1 MHTLRN
7 LTVALL
13 IPGVLFGQVRTPE
26 QQRARDIFQELI
38 EINTTNSVG
47 STTDAAAA
55 MAARLRAAGFS
66 AEDVQVL
73 GPHPKKGN
81 LVARFRGTGERQ
93 PLLLL
98 AHVDVVE
105 ALRSDWSF
113 DPFTLLEQDGYFYG
127 RGTTD
132 DKAMSAIWIAN
143 LIRYKEE
150 GFTPNRDIIVALTAD
165 EEGGTHNGVVWLIN
179 NHRDLIDAE
188 YALNEG
194 GGGQI
199 KDGMRISNNV
209 QASEKVYQSF
219 QLEITNPGGHSSVPQ
234 RDNAIY
240 RLSEALVRIADH
252 EFPVK
257 LNEITGGFFK
267 RSATLAAGEEAEAMR
282 AIVTNPSDEK
292 ASTLLSERPYYNAI
306 LRTTCVATRL
316 EAGHADNALPQTA
329 RAVVN
334 CRILPGEPPEHVQ
347 ATLVRVIG
355 DDGIS
360 VVATNPATPSPPSPL
375 TPEIMRPVERI
386 TNEMWPG
393 VVVIPTMLT
402 GATDGLFLRNAGIP
416 VYGVSGIFGDI
427 DDIRAHG
434 KDERLLVESYYEG
447 LEFLYRLVKELA
459 N

>member
-113 DPFTLLEQDGYFYG
+113 DPFTLLEQNGYFYG

-143 LIRYKEE
+143 PIR
-150 GFTPNRDIIVALTAD
+150 T
-165 EEGGTHNGVVWLIN
+165 
-179 NHRDLIDAE
+179 
-188 YALNEG
+188 
-194 GGGQI
+194 
-199 KDGMRISNNV
+199 SC
-209 QASEKVYQSF
+209 SS
-219 QLEITNPGGHSSVPQ
+219 PGS
-234 RDNAIY
+234 RYD
-240 RLSEALVRIADH
+240 
-252 EFPVK
+252 
-257 LNEITGGFFK
+257 
-267 RSATLAAGEEAEAMR
+267 
-282 AIVTNPSDEK
+282 VT
-292 ASTLLSERPYYNAI
+292 T
-306 LRTTCVATRL
+306 
-316 EAGHADNALPQTA
+316 
-329 RAVVN
+329 
-334 CRILPGEPPEHVQ
+334 
-347 ATLVRVIG
+347 
-355 DDGIS
+355 
-360 VVATNPATPSPPSPL
+360 
-375 TPEIMRPVERI
+375 
-386 TNEMWPG
+386 
-393 VVVIPTMLT
+393 
-402 GATDGLFLRNAGIP
+402 
-416 VYGVSGIFGDI
+416 
-427 DDIRAHG
+427 
-434 KDERLLVESYYEG
+434 
-447 LEFLYRLVKELA
+447 
-459 N
+459 